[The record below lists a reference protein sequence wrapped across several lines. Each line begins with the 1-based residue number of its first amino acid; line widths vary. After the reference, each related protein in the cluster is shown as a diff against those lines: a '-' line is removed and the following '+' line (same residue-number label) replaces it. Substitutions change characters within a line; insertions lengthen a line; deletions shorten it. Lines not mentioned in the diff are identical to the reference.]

1 MSGVEDGVNHQLL
14 CVCCREGV
22 QFWSTA
28 HLLSRISHPLQDAAD
43 THDQQLDPA
52 FEVQPRDRSSMPFET
67 TTTNNQQLLCDQAA
81 RKDAV
86 GRSPPPT
93 PTRPEERLP
102 QPIPTPQPTPERDEA
117 LPEAVGAELGSAA
130 DDEQAQQ
137 PEEGDEASQAYGHE
151 AGVQQTQEQE
161 FEQEEEQEQEQAGLV
176 GPEEHAGNA
185 SAAPHAASEPA
196 TPVATPD
203 RADPYLDYG
212 AAALAARRAKALA
225 TESVP
230 GPALVP
236 PAEANYGDP
245 VAFASVLVSNQNHKS
260 AEAEMSAEEVAEP
273 SLRQPQLHS
282 TARLAARLEAVKQ
295 EKLPAEAA
303 AAARA
308 AAKPRSLVDFAL
320 HERTCN
326 CWPPF
331 SGPCFES

>member
-1 MSGVEDGVNHQLL
+1 M
-14 CVCCREGV
+14 
-22 QFWSTA
+22 
-28 HLLSRISHPLQDAAD
+28 
-43 THDQQLDPA
+43 
-52 FEVQPRDRSSMPFET
+52 
-67 TTTNNQQLLCDQAA
+67 
-81 RKDAV
+81 
-86 GRSPPPT
+86 
-93 PTRPEERLP
+93 
-102 QPIPTPQPTPERDEA
+102 
-117 LPEAVGAELGSAA
+117 PEAVGAELGSAA
-130 DDEQAQQ
+130 DDEQAQH
-137 PEEGDEASQAYGHE
+137 EEDDETSQAYGHE

-161 FEQEEEQEQEQAGLV
+161 FEQEEEQVQEREREQEQEQEQEGLV

-245 VAFASVLVSNQNHKS
+245 VAFASVLVSHQNHKS
-260 AEAEMSAEEVAEP
+260 AEAEMSAEEAAEP

-295 EKLPAEAA
+295 EKLPAEAV

-326 CWPPF
+326 RWPSFQETCSNREDRDACACRQVRMPHLGGGRAG
-331 SGPCFES
+331 GPDDGLAAGAEGDRCPVGEAARHGAPA

>member
-1 MSGVEDGVNHQLL
+1 M
-14 CVCCREGV
+14 
-22 QFWSTA
+22 
-28 HLLSRISHPLQDAAD
+28 
-43 THDQQLDPA
+43 
-52 FEVQPRDRSSMPFET
+52 
-67 TTTNNQQLLCDQAA
+67 LCDQAA

-93 PTRPEERLP
+93 PTRPEERPP

-161 FEQEEEQEQEQAGLV
+161 FEQEEEQVHEQEQEQEQEQEGLV

-245 VAFASVLVSNQNHKS
+245 VAFASVLVSNQSHKN